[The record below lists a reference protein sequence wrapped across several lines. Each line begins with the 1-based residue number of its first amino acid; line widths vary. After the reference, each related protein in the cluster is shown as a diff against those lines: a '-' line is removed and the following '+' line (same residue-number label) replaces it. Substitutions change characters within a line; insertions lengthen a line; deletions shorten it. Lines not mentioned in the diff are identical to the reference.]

1 MHRFAIVLAL
11 FVPGIAMAQDGD
23 VNSGAWSLLA
33 PFVAIGAAVI
43 SRRVVPSLALGV
55 VVAALVAAAG
65 APLVALQSVGALLVG
80 AATDLGHFQVALFTL
95 TVAATV
101 GLLTASEA
109 MRAMVERIEGLA
121 RNRRGAMVVS
131 WLAGGVIFF
140 DDYANCLVVGNTM
153 QSVVDRFKVSRAKLA
168 YIVDATAAPVASLA
182 VVSTWVAF
190 QVDEIGKGLAS
201 QDLDSGGAFAIFLAS
216 VPYSFYCWFT
226 LVFVGAIAITG
237 RDFGPM
243 FRAEQAAMRTEHTVD
258 DSKSSVPAWI
268 APITI
273 VVLVATTFVV
283 MLTTGLNGL
292 GDDAAGARLFE
303 IIGAADAYIAMV
315 AGGLV
320 ALVVAV
326 FLVVLTRVVTLQAI
340 PASMWVGVKP
350 VLHALVILLLAWTL
364 SAGIA
369 ATGTGGYLET
379 LVTGNLAT
387 HWLPAVSFL
396 VAAITAFATGSSF
409 SAMGILVP
417 VVVSIAIAVTG
428 DAMSGVALACTASIL
443 SGACLGDHASPIS
456 DTTVLSS
463 IGSGVDLVTHVRTQ
477 LPYVLCVGAV
487 SVFVGYIPA
496 GFGVSPLLLLPLGG
510 VICVGIVMGV
520 GRVPTAAP
528 AELLASSS

>member
-1 MHRFAIVLAL
+1 MHRFAIVFAL
-11 FVPGIAMAQDGD
+11 FLPGVAVAQDGD
-23 VNSGAWSLLA
+23 VNAGALSLLA
-33 PFVAIGAAVI
+33 PLVAIGAAVL

-55 VVAALVAAAG
+55 AVAALVAAAG
-65 APLVALQSVGALLVG
+65 APLVALQSVGALFIG
-80 AATDLGHFQVALFTL
+80 AATDLGHLQVALFTL
-95 TVAATV
+95 TVAAIV

-121 RNRRGAMVVS
+121 RGRRGAMVVS
-131 WLAGGVIFF
+131 WLAGGVVFF

-190 QVDEIGKGLAS
+190 QVDEIGKGLAE
-201 QDLDSGGAFAIFLAS
+201 QNLDSGGAFAIFLAS

-226 LVFVGAIAITG
+226 LVFVGAIAISG

-243 FRAEQAAMRTEHTVD
+243 FVAEQAAMQTEHAVD
-258 DSKSSVPAWI
+258 ETKTSVPAWI
-268 APITI
+268 APVSIGML
-273 VVLVATTFVV
+273 VLTTFAV
-283 MLTTGLNGL
+283 MLWTGLNGL
-292 GDDAAGARLFE
+292 GEAASGARLFE

-320 ALVVAV
+320 ALAVAVVLVVATKVVAV
-326 FLVVLTRVVTLQAI
+326 QAV
-340 PASMWVGVKP
+340 PSGMWGGIKP

-369 ATGTGGYLET
+369 STGTGSYLET
-379 LVTGNLAT
+379 LVTGNLAIQ
-387 HWLPAVSFL
+387 WLPAVSFL

-417 VVVSIAIAVTG
+417 VVVSIAVAVTG
-428 DAMSGVALACTASIL
+428 DAMSGIALACTASIL

-477 LPYVLCVGAV
+477 LPYVLCVGTV
-487 SVFVGYIPA
+487 SVFLGYIPA
-496 GFGVSPLLLLPLGG
+496 GFGVSPLLLLPLGA
-510 VICVGIVMGV
+510 VACVAIVMGF
-520 GRVPTAAP
+520 GRVPTAA
-528 AELLASSS
+528 AAAV